1 MQKNY
6 LILAHKNPQQLARM
20 IKTLD
25 DGNSKFFI
33 HLDAKTP
40 IEPFT
45 AQLQD
50 EHIIFIP
57 ERVRCIWGDFS
68 IVLATIHLMEAA
80 AKAQSK
86 GFFILMSGQD

>member
-6 LILAHKNPQQLARM
+6 LILAHKNPQQLTRM

-45 AQLQD
+45 AQLED
-50 EHIIFIP
+50 EHIVVYGGIFQ
-57 ERVRCIWGDFS
+57 
-68 IVLATIHLMEAA
+68 LYLLL
-80 AKAQSK
+80 
-86 GFFILMSGQD
+86 FI